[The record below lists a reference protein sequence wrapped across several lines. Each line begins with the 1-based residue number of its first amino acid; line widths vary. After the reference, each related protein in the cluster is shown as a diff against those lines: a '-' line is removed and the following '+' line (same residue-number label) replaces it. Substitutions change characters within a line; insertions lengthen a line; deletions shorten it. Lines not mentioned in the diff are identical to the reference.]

1 MGGTV
6 SGGGTYDYNQSVN
19 AIAIPDS
26 GFVFGGWSGDLTS
39 SDANFSLTMN
49 GNYELNASFYQ
60 EAAILNVQADPG
72 SYGLYTEAEKNA
84 SYDSGV
90 SDGNVSGQA
99 YVQANL
105 SLFSLYTEAE
115 KNASDAVQYA
125 NGQAAVQAN
134 LAQGGLS
141 SLSYFQNVERGQ
153 PYTSKWFYQP
163 GLGWLWTD
171 RATFPFLYRASDDAE
186 GVTASWLFLNQS
198 ANLGKIYLYD
208 YGSENWIELDF

>member
-1 MGGTV
+1 MPT
-6 SGGGTYDYNQSVN
+6 
-19 AIAIPDS
+19 
-26 GFVFGGWSGDLTS
+26 
-39 SDANFSLTMN
+39 FSLTMN

-105 SLFSLYTEAE
+105 ILFSLYTEAE

-163 GLGWLWTD
+163 GLGCYGQIGQL
-171 RATFPFLYRASDDAE
+171 FPSFTGHQTTQRESRPV
-186 GVTASWLFLNQS
+186 GCISIKVP
-198 ANLGKIYLYD
+198 I
-208 YGSENWIELDF
+208 